1 MILGLMRALCTL
13 QVPNAEIIKLI
24 LNLEYTYA
32 CAMCYVLCAMCY
44 VLCAMCYVLCAM
56 CYVLCAM
63 CSLTLRSSP
72 LYAYKFH
79 IHKKPIAI
87 YYRHV

>member
-1 MILGLMRALCTL
+1 MEVRLLRDIGANARTVYLTSAY
-13 QVPNAEIIKLI
+13 AEIIKLI

-56 CYVLCAM
+56 CYVLCA
-63 CSLTLRSSP
+63 
-72 LYAYKFH
+72 H
-79 IHKKPIAI
+79 
-87 YYRHV
+87 